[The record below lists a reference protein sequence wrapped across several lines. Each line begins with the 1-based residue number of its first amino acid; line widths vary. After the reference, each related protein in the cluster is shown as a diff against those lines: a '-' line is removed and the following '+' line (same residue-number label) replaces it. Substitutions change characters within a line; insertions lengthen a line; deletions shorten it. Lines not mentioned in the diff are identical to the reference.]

1 MNAESPAEDRI
12 AALEQRAS
20 VTSDSIGGLRVQ
32 MIEILARVGRVEGA
46 VGEIRADVDQMAT
59 SLIQIKEALVEVK
72 IAGELRAEAAK
83 LQSAAVLDL
92 LGRAID
98 GRTTIEQAQ
107 IAAKSTTDQARISTD
122 GTTKQAEI
130 AARGIGVAEIAKQA
144 APIVGAVGGLAGAL
158 AAAWSALR

>member
-1 MNAESPAEDRI
+1 MSAEPTHDERI
-12 AALEQRAS
+12 STLERRAS
-20 VTSDSIGGLRVQ
+20 ATSGSIGEIRGQ
-32 MIEILARVGRVEGA
+32 MIEMLARIGRVEGA
-46 VGEIRADVDQMAT
+46 VGEIREDVDQMAT

-98 GRTTIEQAQ
+98 GRTTIEQA
-107 IAAKSTTDQARISTD
+107 RISTD

-130 AARGIGVAEIAKQA
+130 AARGVGVAEIAKQA

-158 AAAWSALR
+158 AAAWAALR